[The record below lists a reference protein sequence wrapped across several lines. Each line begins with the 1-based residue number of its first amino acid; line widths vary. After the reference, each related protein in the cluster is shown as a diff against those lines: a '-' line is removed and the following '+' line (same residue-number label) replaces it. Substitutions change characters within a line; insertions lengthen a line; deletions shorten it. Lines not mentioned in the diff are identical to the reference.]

1 MQDRDG
7 DDQDRPDET
16 TIIVSNVLPVKLAKD
31 EATGEWSVSWD
42 LDKMR
47 MGAPILNKER
57 GFRYI
62 GVPDVFVP
70 KAEEGAVERAL
81 AEIGCVPV
89 FVEADCAHN
98 HYQGFC
104 KGIIW

>member
-47 MGAPILNKER
+47 MGGKSTVYNKGTR
-57 GFRYI
+57 DSSYSL
-62 GVPDVFVP
+62 
-70 KAEEGAVERAL
+70 RAMVL
-81 AEIGCVPV
+81 THHRWQGWCGPWMGGSS
-89 FVEADCAHN
+89 FCCATIA
-98 HYQGFC
+98 
-104 KGIIW
+104 K

>member
-1 MQDRDG
+1 MDG
-7 DDQDRPDET
+7 SGEQEEGET
-16 TIIVSNVLPVKLAKD
+16 IVVSNVLPVKLVKD
-31 EATGEWSVSWD
+31 TETGEWSVSWD

-47 MGAPILNKER
+47 MGAPILDKEK
-57 GFRYI
+57 GFRYV
-62 GVPDVFVP
+62 GVPDVFVA
-70 KAEEGAVERAL
+70 KKDEGAVERAL

-89 FVEADCAHN
+89 FVDADCAHN

>member
-1 MQDRDG
+1 M
-7 DDQDRPDET
+7 
-16 TIIVSNVLPVKLAKD
+16 
-31 EATGEWSVSWD
+31 
-42 LDKMR
+42 
-47 MGAPILNKER
+47 
-57 GFRYI
+57 
-62 GVPDVFVP
+62 PDVFVP